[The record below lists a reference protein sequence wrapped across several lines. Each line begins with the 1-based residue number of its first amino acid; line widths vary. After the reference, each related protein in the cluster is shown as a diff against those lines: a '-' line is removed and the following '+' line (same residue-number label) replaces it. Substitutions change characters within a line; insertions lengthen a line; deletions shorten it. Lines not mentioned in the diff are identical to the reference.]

1 MTKKVKIK
9 FADNTAID
17 ALGPFVQEVLECIAK
32 HFDCPGIAH
41 AFVSDESKVWD
52 FMPESY
58 FNEDRK
64 TDLVTE
70 LELRLEQAKT
80 EKEIKILNYRLKRVR
95 KIPDRATALS
105 LLASVSSE
113 LGLDVAVDDHIYEV
127 AIRLRD
133 KP

>member
-1 MTKKVKIK
+1 MPKPVIK
-9 FADNTAID
+9 FADGTAID
-17 ALGPFVQEVLECIAK
+17 ALEPYVQDVLAALAC
-32 HFDCPGIAH
+32 HFECPGMAR

-64 TDLVTE
+64 VDLLTD
-70 LELRLEQAKT
+70 LELRLAQ
-80 EKEIKILNYRLKRVR
+80 EKSEKRIKILNYRLGRVR
-95 KIPDRATALS
+95 KIPDRTAALTR
-105 LLASVSSE
+105 LASVSAE
-113 LGLDVAVDDHIYEV
+113 LGVDVDVDDHIYEV